1 MTELTSTH
9 LKLRVTIFLYQ
20 KCSNT
25 IKSFIF
31 VETPYVQEKLNN
43 KSSTTGNEDHPPP
56 IYILHVNLHYG
67 LNQSV
72 STLNREDT
80 DLSGEN
86 LSIQQCTNRQRVCLV
101 HIFIAGSSHT
111 DSISLVLY
119 SC

>member
-56 IYILHVNLHYG
+56 DIHSTC
-67 LNQSV
+67 Q
-72 STLNREDT
+72 STLRSESERFHTEQRRYRPVWRE
-80 DLSGEN
+80 SQH
-86 LSIQQCTNRQRVCLV
+86 SAV
-101 HIFIAGSSHT
+101 
-111 DSISLVLY
+111 Y
-119 SC
+119 